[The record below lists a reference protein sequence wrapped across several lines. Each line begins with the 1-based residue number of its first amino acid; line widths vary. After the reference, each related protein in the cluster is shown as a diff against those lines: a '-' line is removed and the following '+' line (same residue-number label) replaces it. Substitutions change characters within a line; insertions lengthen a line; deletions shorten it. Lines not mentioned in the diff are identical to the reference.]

1 MLLQVVFC
9 RAGHGIQMAF
19 ISYPSNT
26 QKKLLFFVCVSTAQI
41 IRNVENASQPSG
53 VAIAWS

>member
-53 VAIAWS
+53 VAIA